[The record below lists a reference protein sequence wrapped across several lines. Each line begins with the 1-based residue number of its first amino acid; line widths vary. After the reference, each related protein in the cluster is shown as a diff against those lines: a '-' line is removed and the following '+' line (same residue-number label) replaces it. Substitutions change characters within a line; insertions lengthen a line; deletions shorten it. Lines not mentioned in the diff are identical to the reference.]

1 LTLGESLNFLGL
13 DHSTQEE
20 IPRCFALLWQFWKL
34 VCCSKESRSCRRP
47 YYTTEVQLDDQLRA
61 GLLAAISGFA
71 KEAFKDSIESF
82 SLSKYEIVCTGK
94 TVKVPGYQ
102 KEATVLAFAIIDKG
116 TKNPNREEELERV
129 LDTFLNRY
137 SILEVTSGNIS
148 QFEPFKK
155 RMDDI
160 FDDLRLKSED
170 RFKSI
175 F

>member
-1 LTLGESLNFLGL
+1 MAILEAGLLFEGITL
-13 DHSTQEE
+13 
-20 IPRCFALLWQFWKL
+20 
-34 VCCSKESRSCRRP
+34 VSRA
-47 YYTTEVQLDDQLRA
+47 YYTTDVQLDDQLRA

-102 KEATVLAFAIIDKG
+102 KDATVLAFAIIDKG
-116 TKNPNREEELERV
+116 TKIPTVKKNLERV